1 MARREIE
8 FNKNKRFS
16 DLWCECTA
24 DFVLPDFNGDVRKV
38 LLFDATAYPSSSF
51 PSGDYLE
58 CTGVV
63 TFDMVY
69 LNFDGEAESTSFN
82 GDYSFKVKCSSDD
95 YVDSMV
101 DTKVSGV
108 ALRLLSP
115 RKISAKASIAS
126 MVDIVSRGTQT
137 SEGTALEEVFLP
149 QLSSDSV
156 KIRDTRFS
164 EVFEREY
171 AETVA
176 RFDDKTSD
184 EVTVLYTSVKPV
196 VDQVE
201 AEDSSVKVRGSL
213 KTSMLVKTDDTPM
226 YKLEYT
232 FPVDES
238 IAFDGVTPDS
248 DVTAKISIASV
259 STTTKG
265 DDSGV
270 DVILNVICETRLT
283 VESNKECT
291 VLTDAYICSCATEN
305 TYDSFSYNEY
315 VKVVNET
322 LEYSDKISVGG
333 LEYDKIR
340 DVIYTSVTPKIDSF
354 EMCDGAMKI
363 TGEMKVSAIATE
375 IKDDDTVE
383 YTNLKFT
390 TNFGDNVNIGC
401 QIHDK
406 IDVYPSISVSDVTCE
421 VDSNNIY
428 LKLNKHISTTVVA
441 SKNLK
446 VLLAT
451 SAKEDIKFEKKP
463 GRITVYY
470 PEAKDTLYSVAKEF
484 HTTKEKLLI
493 DNSIAISTVA
503 TPDGEVS
510 LSDVKRLIIT

>member
-16 DLWCECTA
+16 DLWCECVA

-38 LLFDATAYPSSSF
+38 LLFDATAYPSSAF

-82 GDYSFKVKCSSDD
+82 GDYNFKVKCSSDD

-115 RKISAKASIAS
+115 RKISAKANVTST
-126 MVDIVSRGTQT
+126 VDIVSRGTQA

-149 QLSSDSV
+149 QISEDSV

-171 AETVA
+171 AESVA

-184 EVTVLYTSVKPV
+184 EVAVLYTSVKPV
-196 VDQVE
+196 VDQVD
-201 AEDSSVKVRGSL
+201 AEDSSVKVKGSL
-213 KTSMLVKTDDTPM
+213 KATLLVKTDDTPM

-238 IAFDGVTPDS
+238 IAFDDVTSDS
-248 DVTAKISIASV
+248 DVMAKISIASV
-259 STTTKG
+259 STTTRG

-270 DVILNVICETRLT
+270 DIILNVICEIKLIS
-283 VESNKECT
+283 ESNKECT

-315 VKVVNET
+315 VKVVNEN
-322 LEYSDKISVGG
+322 LEHSDKISVGG

-340 DVIYTSVTPKIDSF
+340 DVVYASVTPRVDGF
-354 EMCDGAMKI
+354 EVCDGIVKI

-375 IKDDDTVE
+375 MKDDDTVE

-390 TNFGDNVNIGC
+390 TNFEDNVKIGC
-401 QIHDK
+401 QNCDK
-406 IDVYPSISVSDVTCE
+406 IDVYPSVSQAERSTGVNHTKISAVCAGKRKSAGGFIW
-421 VDSNNIY
+421 SY
-428 LKLNKHISTTVVA
+428 LKK
-441 SKNLK
+441 
-446 VLLAT
+446 
-451 SAKEDIKFEKKP
+451 
-463 GRITVYY
+463 
-470 PEAKDTLYSVAKEF
+470 
-484 HTTKEKLLI
+484 
-493 DNSIAISTVA
+493 
-503 TPDGEVS
+503 
-510 LSDVKRLIIT
+510 